1 MANMDFQRYRQ
12 LLEHYLDDSLS
23 NEELA
28 EFVISIKDQ
37 EFAGLLLDII
47 AASLADQRY
56 GGLANKLEGDRIFLK
71 VMQMANNRQEVG
83 VTGVRVRKIFIWRK
97 IAVAASILLA
107 ISTSVYF
114 LFLHKTDLPNSYVE
128 TVLPTGDVPAPNN
141 NRAMITLANGQ
152 QVLLDSMENGV
163 MALQENVK
171 LIKLADGRIAYNQE
185 AATVNEVIPFNTL
198 YNPRGSKVI
207 DMKLA
212 DGSRVWLNAG
222 SSVTYPVVFTG
233 KERNVSIS
241 GEAYFEVTHDAA
253 KPFIVSKGAMHV
265 TVLGTRFNINAYDD
279 EAAIRV
285 TLLEGSVKVNATTDL
300 QSLLL
305 KPGQQAIV
313 SRSNTLSMASTVDI
327 DAAMAWKNGLFNF
340 NNADL
345 SMVLRQLARWYDLQV
360 IYQGVVPQRKFG
372 GEMQRSLNLSEVLK
386 LLERNNVRFIL
397 DGKKLTIT
405 P

>member
-1 MANMDFQRYRQ
+1 MKKDRLLY
-12 LLEHYLDDSLS
+12 LLERYFNNRSTTAEKDELMEWLADDNNRDALQDVLEQLWQHFPATASVFTSDKSHYLLNAVKEQIVLES
-23 NEELA
+23 
-28 EFVISIKDQ
+28 KT
-37 EFAGLLLDII
+37 
-47 AASLADQRY
+47 ASP
-56 GGLANKLEGDRIFLK
+56 
-71 VMQMANNRQEVG
+71 
-83 VTGVRVRKIFIWRK
+83 VRKLFGWRK

-114 LFLHKTDLPNSYVE
+114 LFLHKADRPNSYVE

-152 QVLLDSMENGV
+152 QVFLDSMENGV
-163 MALQENVK
+163 LALQENVK

-185 AATVNEVIPFNTL
+185 TATVNEVIPFNTL

-313 SRSNTLSMASTVDI
+313 SRSNTLSMASTIDVDVV
-327 DAAMAWKNGLFNF
+327 MAWKNGLFSFSNSS
-340 NNADL
+340 L
-345 SMVLRQLARWYDLQV
+345 QTVMRQIERWYDLEV
-360 IYQGVVPQRKFG
+360 IYEGDIPDERFG
-372 GEMQRSLNLSEVLK
+372 GELSRSSNLSEVLK
-386 LLERNNVRFIL
+386 ILEESKVNFNVNEKRIIVR
-397 DGKKLTIT
+397 K
-405 P
+405 